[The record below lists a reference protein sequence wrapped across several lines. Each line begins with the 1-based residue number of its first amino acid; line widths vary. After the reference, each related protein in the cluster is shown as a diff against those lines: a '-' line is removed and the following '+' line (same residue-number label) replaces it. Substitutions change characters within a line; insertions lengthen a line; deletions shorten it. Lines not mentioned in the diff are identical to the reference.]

1 MEQLLEAGADPREL
15 NKNGDK
21 PVDMVNASTP
31 LGKELYDSLRKA
43 EAQAGIDV
51 ADIAGVSLATGGGAV
66 CRIQD

>member
-21 PVDMVNASTP
+21 PVDLVNTSTP